1 MSPRK
6 QSDNDAFISISKE
19 EFFDS
24 FTAVRDAVTKL
35 TTAIEDVAKK
45 LEEVKKTVDSHDI
58 ILQKYDRLENRVI
71 GGWLVLACLGIG
83 SLFMMKIY
91 LESIVR
97 NIVVDVVS
105 TADFQEIDNK

>member
-35 TTAIEDVAKK
+35 TTAIA
-45 LEEVKKTVDSHDI
+45 TPTGPS
-58 ILQKYDRLENRVI
+58 
-71 GGWLVLACLGIG
+71 A
-83 SLFMMKIY
+83 LFAIA
-91 LESIVR
+91 LNE
-97 NIVVDVVS
+97 
-105 TADFQEIDNK
+105 Q